1 MSLNLK
7 EKLLKLLSTKE
18 EKQNQLTL
26 TETELNELIE
36 KRANELLDA
45 ELATLDKAFLKEV
58 SGDMKSIKV
67 DETTKEDK
75 TQEEKVREIL
85 TNNSKKE

>member
-7 EKLLKLLSTKE
+7 EKLLKFLTSKEVKE
-18 EKQNQLTL
+18 EPITL
-26 TETELNELIE
+26 TETELNELVE

-75 TQEEKVREIL
+75 TKEEKVRDIL
-85 TNNSKKE
+85 TKKE

>member
-75 TQEEKVREIL
+75 TQEERVREIL
-85 TNNSKKE
+85 TNKSKKE

>member
-7 EKLLKLLSTKE
+7 EKLLKFLTSKEVKE
-18 EKQNQLTL
+18 EPITL
-26 TETELNELIE
+26 TETELNELVE

-75 TQEEKVREIL
+75 TKEDKVRDIL
-85 TNNSKKE
+85 TKKE

>member
-7 EKLLKLLSTKE
+7 EKLLKFLTSKEVKE
-18 EKQNQLTL
+18 EQPITL
-26 TETELNELIE
+26 TETQLNELVE

-75 TQEEKVREIL
+75 TKEDKVRDIL
-85 TNNSKKE
+85 TKKE

>member
-7 EKLLKLLSTKE
+7 EKLLKFLTSKEVKE
-18 EKQNQLTL
+18 EPITL
-26 TETELNELIE
+26 TETELNELVE

-75 TQEEKVREIL
+75 TKEDKVRAIL
-85 TNNSKKE
+85 TKKE

>member
-7 EKLLKLLSTKE
+7 EKLLKLLTTKE

-85 TNNSKKE
+85 TNKSKKE

>member
-7 EKLLKLLSTKE
+7 EKLLKFLTSKEVKE
-18 EKQNQLTL
+18 EAPITL
-26 TETELNELIE
+26 TETQLNELVE

-75 TQEEKVREIL
+75 TKEEKVRDIL
-85 TNNSKKE
+85 TKKE

>member
-7 EKLLKLLSTKE
+7 EKLLKFLTSKEVKE
-18 EKQNQLTL
+18 EPITL
-26 TETELNELIE
+26 TETELNELVE

-67 DETTKEDK
+67 DEPAKEDKTKEDK
-75 TQEEKVREIL
+75 VRDIL
-85 TNNSKKE
+85 TKKE

>member
-7 EKLLKLLSTKE
+7 EKLLKFLTSKEVKE
-18 EKQNQLTL
+18 EPISL
-26 TETELNELIE
+26 TETELNELVE

-75 TQEEKVREIL
+75 TKEDKVRDIL
-85 TNNSKKE
+85 TKKE

>member
-7 EKLLKLLSTKE
+7 EKLLKFLTCKEAKE
-18 EKQNQLTL
+18 EQPITL
-26 TETELNELIE
+26 TETQLNELVE

-67 DETTKEDK
+67 DEPAKEDKTKEDK
-75 TQEEKVREIL
+75 VRDIL
-85 TNNSKKE
+85 TKKE

>member
-7 EKLLKLLSTKE
+7 EKLLKFLTSKEAKE
-18 EKQNQLTL
+18 EAPITL
-26 TETELNELIE
+26 TETELNELVE

-67 DETTKEDK
+67 DEATKEDK
-75 TQEEKVREIL
+75 TKEEKVRDIL
-85 TNNSKKE
+85 TKKE

>member
-1 MSLNLK
+1 M
-7 EKLLKLLSTKE
+7 
-18 EKQNQLTL
+18 
-26 TETELNELIE
+26 LNELVE

-67 DETTKEDK
+67 DEATKEDK
-75 TQEEKVREIL
+75 TKEEKVRDIL
-85 TNNSKKE
+85 TKKE

>member
-7 EKLLKLLSTKE
+7 EKLLKFLTSKEVKE
-18 EKQNQLTL
+18 EAPITL
-26 TETELNELIE
+26 TETQLNELVE

-75 TQEEKVREIL
+75 TKEDRVRDIL
-85 TNNSKKE
+85 TKKE

>member
-7 EKLLKLLSTKE
+7 EKLLKFLTSKETKE
-18 EKQNQLTL
+18 EQPITL
-26 TETELNELIE
+26 TETQLNELVE

-75 TQEEKVREIL
+75 TKEDKVRDIL
-85 TNNSKKE
+85 TKKE

>member
-7 EKLLKLLSTKE
+7 EKLLKFLTSKEAKE
-18 EKQNQLTL
+18 EPITL
-26 TETELNELIE
+26 TETELNELVE

-75 TQEEKVREIL
+75 TKEDKVRDIL
-85 TNNSKKE
+85 TKKE